1 MNLGKKLG
9 RAILNLGA
17 RLLGADNAA
26 ALLAPFSQGGYN
38 ASHVSRLTQDWVM
51 RPMTEDAELRR
62 SLRGMRLRSRELA
75 HNEDFAKKFLTT
87 VRINVVGASGIRLQN
102 QAKNR
107 EGVLDTTMN
116 EKIEDAWAEWCK
128 KENACVEGT
137 MSFRDLQNLFIE
149 SIARDGEVLIRKVKG
164 ADNAFRY
171 SLQFF
176 EADHLDENYN
186 LDMDN
191 GNRIVMGVEKNPWG
205 KPVAYHL
212 LTVHPGDYSYFRI
225 ANAKMYDRIPAEEMI
240 HEFIRFRPTQTRGV
254 PWMHSAMFKMNM
266 LRGYEEAELVAARVS
281 ACKMGFFISPSGT
294 EYTGEGKDKNNDTI
308 KDAEAGAFEQLP
320 KGMDF
325 KPFDPQHPSGNYSAF
340 IKNVLRSIASGVNVS
355 YNSLASDL
363 EGVNYSSMRSGTIEE
378 RENWKTIQSWMGEH
392 FCQSVFTD
400 WLDMAI
406 LSGQL
411 KISASDLVK
420 VSRPSWRPR
429 GFAWVD
435 PQKDMQANIEAVEYG
450 LKTRSMVLS
459 EQGYD
464 IDDVFQ
470 ELQKEKELAAKYGL
484 LFSIVGKVPPQKPD
498 PNAEA
503 AGGSTVAAG
512 APDSTQTQEA

>member
-1 MNLGKKLG
+1 MSFSKKLG
-9 RAILNLGA
+9 RVILNFGK
-17 RLLGADNAA
+17 RLLGEDNAA
-26 ALLAPFSQGGYN
+26 ALLSPFSQGGYN
-38 ASHVSRLTQDWVM
+38 AAHVSRLTQDWVM

-75 HNEDFAKKFLTT
+75 HNEDFARKFLIM
-87 VRINVVGASGIRLQN
+87 VKINVIGSSGIRLQN

-107 EGVLDTTMN
+107 EGILDTMAN
-116 EKIEDAWAEWCK
+116 EKIEDAWQEWCK
-128 KENACVEGT
+128 KENASVAGT

-149 SIARDGEVLIRKVKG
+149 SIARDGEILVRKVKG
-164 ADNAFRY
+164 YDNPFRF
-171 SLQFF
+171 SLQFI

-186 LDMDN
+186 LELDN
-191 GNRIVMGVEKNPWG
+191 GNRIVMGVEKDSWG

-212 LTVHPGDYSYFRI
+212 LTVHPGEYSYYRI
-225 ANAKMYDRIPAEEMI
+225 ANAKMYDRVPADEII

-281 ACKMGFFISPSGT
+281 ACKMGFFISPAGN
-294 EYTGEGKDKNNDTI
+294 EYTGDGKNKEGDTI

-325 KPFDPQHPSGNYSAF
+325 KPFDPQHPSGNYQAF
-340 IKNVLRSIASGVNVS
+340 VKNVLRSISSGINVS

-363 EGVNYSSMRSGTIEE
+363 EGVNYSSIRHGVIEE
-378 RENWKTIQSWMGEH
+378 RENWKTIQSWMGDH
-392 FCQSVFTD
+392 FCEAVFKD
-400 WLDMAI
+400 WIDMAI

-411 KISASDLVK
+411 KISARDLSK
-420 VSRPSWRPR
+420 VSKPLWRPR

-435 PQKDMQANIEAVEYG
+435 PQKDLQANVEAVEYG
-450 LKTRSMVLS
+450 LKTRSMVLA

-470 ELQKEKELAAKYGL
+470 ELQKEKELANKYGL
-484 LFSIVGKVPPQKPD
+484 IFSIVGKTPPQKTD
-498 PNAEA
+498 PNAA
-503 AGGSTVAAG
+503 APGSSTADAG
-512 APDSTQTQEA
+512 AADPTQTQEA